1 MRLPS
6 LNFFSHEETATR
18 KCMHDAQIDHQQNR
32 EKVGLELDLCPA
44 NQELLDQIDA
54 SFHFDIRRP
63 PFKTE
68 LILHTTS

>member
-1 MRLPS
+1 
-6 LNFFSHEETATR
+6 
-18 KCMHDAQIDHQQNR
+18 MHDAQIDHQQNR